1 MGGVVRSYSAAPL
14 EILLDRIGYPNYC
27 PRNGANGIM
36 YVKACSRSSRGLS
49 ACSMG
54 YYFRP
59 VTTYK
64 SASARLRVYT

>member
-36 YVKACSRSSRGLS
+36 YVKSCSRQLFR
-49 ACSMG
+49 SMLE
-54 YYFRP
+54 P
-59 VTTYK
+59 
-64 SASARLRVYT
+64 